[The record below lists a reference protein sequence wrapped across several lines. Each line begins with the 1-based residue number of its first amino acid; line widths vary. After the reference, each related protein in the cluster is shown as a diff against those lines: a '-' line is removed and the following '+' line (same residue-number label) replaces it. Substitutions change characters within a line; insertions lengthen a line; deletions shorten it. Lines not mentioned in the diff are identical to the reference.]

1 MYVCICRGVTERHI
15 HSAIERGVRSMRE
28 LRAEFGVASCCG
40 KCGPHARQLL
50 QADISGLNREAPQ
63 GAAAEVAR

>member
-1 MYVCICRGVTERHI
+1 MYICICRGVTERHI
-15 HSAIERGVRSMRE
+15 RSAAERGVRSMRE

-50 QADISGLNREAPQ
+50 RDSVSPQ
-63 GAAAEVAR
+63 NDSPESVTAEFA